1 MPQFSKLLKQNNNK
15 MQMIDSIDAIL
26 GKYSCFLIDL
36 WGVIHNGKTA
46 YPDAIPAIQRLQK
59 AQKKVIFLT
68 NMPRPKELVFET
80 LSKFGLTPPYDVVT
94 SGDCTQIYLEKFYKD
109 AKIYHLG
116 ENVNQVIA
124 RGFPLTTNLQEA
136 DLVLLSLFTESK
148 EEADLYE
155 NICKQIAQSGLP
167 VICANPDKQ
176 AAHGDHTRCTAG
188 YFANMIEEFSGT
200 VHYIGKPFVS
210 VYDHVFETF
219 HLSPCDCVMIGDTLE
234 TDILGA
240 TNTGIDSVLVQTG
253 VTQKMLKDAKISL
266 YDYIYAENLPEP
278 NYILPCLCTKNF
290 P

>member
-1 MPQFSKLLKQNNNK
+1 
-15 MQMIDSIDAIL
+15 MQTIESIDEIIN
-26 GKYSCFLIDL
+26 KYSCFLIDL
-36 WGVIHNGKTA
+36 WGVVHNGKTA
-46 YPDAIPAIQRLQK
+46 YPGAIPAIQRLQK
-59 AQKKVIFLT
+59 ANKQIIFLT

-80 LSKFGLTPPYDVVT
+80 LSKFGLNPPYEVVT
-94 SGDCTQIYLEKFYKD
+94 SGDCTQLYLEKFYKGS
-109 AKIYHLG
+109 KIYHLG

-124 RGFPLTTNLQEA
+124 RGFPLTTNLDEA
-136 DLVLLSLFTESK
+136 ELVLLSLFCESK
-148 EEADLYE
+148 EEADSYK

-176 AAHGDHTRCTAG
+176 AAHGEHTRYTAG

-219 HLSPCDCVMIGDTLE
+219 HINPQDCVMIGDTLE

-240 TNTGIDSVLVQTG
+240 TNSGIDSVLVQTG
-253 VTQKMLKDAKISL
+253 VTQKVLTDAQCNL

-278 NYILPCLCTKNF
+278 NYILPSLCTTQIKISSF
-290 P
+290 T